1 MCAGELFGVVLQ
13 SIGSME
19 DNPVDGGSPLI
30 LVDNVV
36 KTGSLTTFMS
46 DTSEFIIGPDEG
58 CTKLSLLPVVT
69 LEQTSANA

>member
-13 SIGSME
+13 SMGSMD
-19 DNPVDGGSPLI
+19 DNPVDGDSPLI

-36 KTGSLTTFMS
+36 KTGSLTTFMF
-46 DTSEFIIGPDEG
+46 DTSEFIIGPDGG
-58 CTKLSLLPVVT
+58 CAKLSLLLVVT